1 MTKDRNTSRAAIAEE
16 AAEWFVEWRETTPA
30 RADKVRFADWLAESP
45 VHIEEY
51 LGIAKLYGELT
62 HLDPARIDDVD
73 SFVDD
78 TVIALHGSAA
88 PAGEHDMV
96 PADTPGR
103 TTTSLFRNWGFAAT
117 VLVAIAA
124 AFFSYMSIDDGS
136 EVYTTGLGE
145 QRSILLDDGSMVS
158 LNTDSGVEVVYTDEQ
173 RWIRLTHGEA
183 LFDVEQDPARPF
195 RVETGSVLI
204 RVTGT
209 QFNVYEQNG
218 QTAVTVIEGKVE
230 VAPRASPAARGLGEP
245 ADTQPADVGAV
256 TRLEAGDQAV
266 VKSDSVAVAAT
277 RIENL
282 EPVTAWTNRRLVF
295 SETPLVEIVAEFN
308 RYNRRRLILDDAVV
322 ATLEVSGVFG
332 THDPESLVL
341 FLERVPDIEVQ
352 RSADGSEI
360 RVRSVDDSR

>member
-1 MTKDRNTSRAAIAEE
+1 MTKDRTKSRAAIAEE
-16 AAEWFVEWRETTPA
+16 AADWFVEWREATPA
-30 RADKVRFADWLAESP
+30 RADKIRFADWLAESP

-73 SFVDD
+73 GFVDD
-78 TVIALHGSAA
+78 TVIALRG
-88 PAGEHDMV
+88 PATPDGEHDM
-96 PADTPGR
+96 PQSAAPQPSR
-103 TTTSLFRNWGFAAT
+103 RLRNWGFAAT

-124 AFFSYMSIDDGS
+124 SVFSYIGIDDRS

-158 LNTDSGVEVVYTDEQ
+158 LNTDSGVEVAYTDEQ
-173 RWIRLTHGEA
+173 RWIRLTRGEA
-183 LFDVEQDPARPF
+183 LFDVERDPARPF
-195 RVETGSVLI
+195 WVETGSALI

-230 VAPRASPAARGLGEP
+230 VAPRASPAAQLLGEP
-245 ADTQPADVGAV
+245 AGTRPAGAGAV
-256 TRLEAGDQAV
+256 TSLEVGDQAV
-266 VKSDSVAVAAT
+266 VKSGSAAVAAT

-282 EPVTAWTNRRLVF
+282 EPVTAWTSRRLVF
-295 SETPLVEIVAEFN
+295 SETPLAEIVAEFN
-308 RYNRRRLILDDAVV
+308 RYNRRRLILDDAAV
-322 ATLEVSGVFG
+322 ATLEISGVFG

-341 FLERVPDIEVQ
+341 FLERVPGVEVQ
-352 RSADGSEI
+352 RSVDGSEI
-360 RVRSVDDSR
+360 RVRFADAER